1 MRFSCSE
8 SNKIR
13 EAISE
18 DAPLL
23 VRLIRDSFKD
33 VAQRFCLTPENCPKH
48 PSNYTNEWVEA
59 DFDRGV
65 DYCIME
71 IGTQPVGCVALEMI
85 GDDLCYLER
94 LAVLPQF
101 RRMGYGRQLADHV
114 MDMAKAHGAKHMSI
128 GIISAQAELKQWYEK
143 IGFLEGDT
151 KIFQHLPFHVTF
163 MTYKF

>member
-1 MRFSCSE
+1 MTAMTKR
-8 SNKIR
+8 IR
-13 EAISE
+13 EAFSE
-18 DAPLL
+18 NAPLL
-23 VRLIRDSFKD
+23 AGLICDSFKD

-48 PSNYTNEWVEA
+48 PSNYTNEWVQA
-59 DFDRGV
+59 DFNRGV
-65 DYCIME
+65 DYFIME
-71 IGTQPVGCVALEMI
+71 IDAKSVGCVALEMV

-101 RRMGYGRQLADHV
+101 RRMGYGRQLTDHV
-114 MDMAKAHGAKHMSI
+114 INAARARGAKHMSI